1 MTDSTS
7 AERDRGRTRRRF
19 LAGAASAA
27 GAAGVTGTALVG
39 GAGRVAA
46 ANEVITPTMIIP
58 AVDQFEGD
66 YTGQFLTVL
75 DRDRNEGDPQEAH
88 SACSDVPWPEG
99 DTAVEWG
106 QLTDRR
112 SDEPIAV
119 RLPVFVDGAR
129 EPITEDTLF
138 MISNAEPCDGDY
150 VTVQT
155 TSVRLLA
162 LRGDAPGPSVT
173 ETETESFGTGF
184 GLAAGAFGAGVAM
197 LARRLSG
204 RE

>member
-1 MTDSTS
+1 MTDSTGPDF
-7 AERDRGRTRRRF
+7 DRGRTRRRF
-19 LAGAASAA
+19 LAGAA
-27 GAAGVTGTALVG
+27 GATGAALVG
-39 GAGRVAA
+39 GAGVAGA
-46 ANEVITPTMIIP
+46 ATEQITPTMIIP
-58 AVDQFEGD
+58 AADQFED
-66 YTGQFLTVL
+66 NYTGQFLTVL
-75 DRDRNEGDPQEAH
+75 GRDSRQGDPADVHEA
-88 SACSDVPWPEG
+88 CNDVPWSEEE
-99 DTAVEWG
+99 TEVNRG

-112 SDEPIAV
+112 SDEPFAV
-119 RLPVFVDGAR
+119 RLPVFVDGQR

-138 MISNAEPCDGDY
+138 MINNAETCGDEY
-150 VTVQT
+150 VTIQT
-155 TSVRLLA
+155 TSVRLRA